1 MPLSFDKRN
10 SRRLHLTRPAA
21 AFLSG
26 RKVSIL
32 NISEKGVGIEHDFPL
47 VAGRSVRLE
56 FYWGKQR
63 LYLTCEIVRT
73 KEKKGAKPIPVWI
86 SGLEFRD
93 ETEESVP
100 RLRTLVRE
108 ARKKMEQASEPML
121 TEE

>member
-1 MPLSFDKRN
+1 MSLSFDKRN
-10 SRRLHLTRPAA
+10 TRRLHLTKPAA

-32 NISEKGVGIEHDFPL
+32 NISEKGVGIEHDFAL
-47 VAGRSVRLE
+47 VAGRTARLE

-63 LYLTCEIVRT
+63 IQLTCEIART
-73 KEKKGAKPIPVWI
+73 KEKKDAKPIPVWI

-93 ETEESVP
+93 ETEESLP
-100 RLRTLVRE
+100 RLRKLVRE
-108 ARKKMEQASEPML
+108 ARQKMEGSERPML